1 MWFISTQMWVF
12 FFSFPLVNK
21 SKESDRIQLAYE
33 VRPAFLQKCRS
44 LVGGE
49 NLKEIRLSG
58 QVSVKLSPPPTVGV
72 MSEG

>member
-1 MWFISTQMWVF
+1 MVHFNTDVGFF